1 VGLDIDPRAVQR
13 ARDLHHDAR
22 LTFTQNTVD
31 SIPLDDGSADV
42 VISYDVF
49 EHVFHPAIILKELL
63 RILTPAG
70 TVLIG
75 TWGWFHPFAPH
86 LWSFMR
92 VPLAHVLFAERTLI
106 RVCRRVYHSPWYAP
120 NMHDYG
126 PDGQRPLDKYTHEV
140 ISTDHLNKYLIQ
152 DFERAFLASGFLY
165 ETHPVPFGLRYARW
179 TRAFLYV
186 PWLREFIAGLCM
198 V

>member
-1 VGLDIDPRAVQR
+1 
-13 ARDLHHDAR
+13 
-22 LTFTQNTVD
+22 
-31 SIPLDDGSADV
+31 
-42 VISYDVF
+42 
-49 EHVFHPAIILKELL
+49 
-63 RILTPAG
+63 
-70 TVLIG
+70 
-75 TWGWFHPFAPH
+75 
-86 LWSFMR
+86 
-92 VPLAHVLFAERTLI
+92 VLFAERTLI

-126 PDGQRPLDKYTHEV
+126 PDGQRLLDKYTHEV

-179 TRAFLYV
+179 TRAFLHV